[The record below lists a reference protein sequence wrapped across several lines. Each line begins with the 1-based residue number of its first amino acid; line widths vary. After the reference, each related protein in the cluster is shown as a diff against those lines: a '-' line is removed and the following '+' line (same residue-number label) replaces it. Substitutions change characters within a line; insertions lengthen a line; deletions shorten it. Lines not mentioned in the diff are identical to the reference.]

1 MGGVTAGGALLL
13 GGRYGWGGYAGGGG
27 GGGCNLLLVLP
38 EPKMLEHLSDVRP
51 AGGGARR
58 VGRRLLP
65 SAERELL
72 LKTKK
77 KRESFE
83 KWASS
88 GKNGARDKM
97 WANAGVSKVEGG
109 GAAKPPSI

>member
-27 GGGCNLLLVLP
+27 GGGCNLLQVLP
-38 EPKMLEHLSDVRP
+38 EPKMLEHLSDGRP

-77 KRESFE
+77 KARVIRKVGVIGK
-83 KWASS
+83 KWGS
-88 GKNGARDKM
+88 
-97 WANAGVSKVEGG
+97 
-109 GAAKPPSI
+109 